1 MGGPDGGHPP
11 EVRDGESEVNI
22 GYLKIG
28 RSMPLT
34 LAKCGNLG
42 GDVECAAVVAE
53 LARRHPA
60 DTFTLIG
67 RNTGETPTDV
77 GLPGNVTNPWTE
89 WAPVLRARL
98 NAAGLN
104 HPDLAIEEHL
114 RCRDIF
120 DELTLEAFTKLDGL
134 VVWIGQHGTSNA
146 PIPGVTKD
154 GLTKPQDAF
163 AYYSSY
169 ALRGINAWRDPD
181 PLGREPVF
189 LNADPRNYLKMRDL
203 KWPLRHPV
211 LTQYTFVHNLKH
223 ERYGAGAELFED
235 FMHAPEVFPPEHAGW
250 HGHSSWTLSD
260 SLGYERFGEVWKSI
274 VRNVYARLEVNGLAP
289 GTPFGDLVSYDET
302 WEGRRHFGMFINEAR
317 RQVAPA
323 VQRITALRDWVL
335 PVEPAWLHGT
345 WSPASLKV
353 LDMEIKPAPWDRYYP
368 LLHSV
373 RCTFTTPSSGS
384 GWATAKPWEAFAAG
398 TVCFFHPAYDTQ
410 DNVLGDADPMLRRFL
425 RVSSPLELRARVSN
439 LQHDRPAWEWLVR
452 AQRRHF
458 ERAIAER
465 RYLGMIEERLYGS
478 R

>member
-1 MGGPDGGHPP
+1 MI
-11 EVRDGESEVNI
+11 V
-22 GYLKIG
+22 GYGKIG

-42 GDVECAAVVAE
+42 GDVECAAVVGE
-53 LARRHPA
+53 LARRHPE
-60 DTFTLIG
+60 DVFVLMG
-67 RNTGETPTDV
+67 RNTGEVPTDV
-77 GLPGNVTNPWTE
+77 GLPVNVVNPWTA
-89 WAPVLRARL
+89 WSAVLRREL
-98 NAAGLN
+98 NEADLN
-104 HPDLAIEEHL
+104 HANLTIEEHV
-114 RCRDIF
+114 RCREIF
-120 DELTLEAFTKLDGL
+120 DRLTLPAFGKLDAM

-146 PIPGVTKD
+146 PIPGVAKT

-163 AYYSSY
+163 AYYASY
-169 ALRGINAWRDPD
+169 LLRGINHWRDVD

-189 LNADPRNYLKMRDL
+189 LNADPRNYLKMRDM

-211 LTQYTFVHNLKH
+211 LTQYTFVHNIKH
-223 ERYGAGAELFED
+223 ARYGAGTTGWDELAA
-235 FMHAPEVFPPEHAGW
+235 APEVFPAERAGYQDLK
-250 HGHSSWTLSD
+250 SWSLGAN
-260 SLGYERFGEVWKSI
+260 LGYEHGGEVWTAI

-323 VQRITALRDWVL
+323 VQRVNALREWVL

-345 WSPASLKV
+345 WSRESLKV

-410 DNVLGDADPMLRRFL
+410 DNVLGDADPVLRKFL
-425 RVSSPLELRARVSN
+425 RVKSPTELRARVSN

-452 AQRRHF
+452 TQRQHF
-458 ERAIAER
+458 EQALAER
-465 RYLGMIEERLYGS
+465 RYLTMIEDRLYGETP
-478 R
+478 